1 MKRFALLCFVVWL
14 LWLCCSKAHAQ
25 QRAIEAKRAAACTA
39 WLQQHLFLKES
50 TGYNRDPLI
59 DSWAKAVGVSLGSE
73 WCGLTQWACQK
84 ANKLPTPAGPAGSYN
99 WFKDKTR
106 TYYVQ
111 GVRGKSDSIR
121 AGHPLGIYNAR
132 RGRIAHI
139 TRCISL
145 GRSIR
150 AGRPARG
157 FWCIAGNE
165 GSGANAGV
173 HLTFYP
179 ATSIY
184 AAANWLY

>member
-1 MKRFALLCFVVWL
+1 MRALVQCLL
-14 LWLCCSKAHAQ
+14 LWLCWLLCTQAHAQ
-25 QRAIEAKRAAACTA
+25 APRAVQAQRAAAATL
-39 WLQQHLFLKES
+39 WLQQHLYLKES

-59 DSWAKAVGVSLGSE
+59 DSWARAVGVSLGSE
-73 WCGLTQWACQK
+73 WCGLTQWACQR
-84 ANKLPTPAGPAGSYN
+84 ALKLPTPSGPAGSYN
-99 WFKDKTR
+99 WFKDPAR

-111 GVRGKSDSIR
+111 GQRGSLDSIR

-145 GRSIR
+145 GRSVR
-150 AGRPARG
+150 AGRPARA

-173 HLTFYP
+173 HLTLYP
-179 ATSIY
+179 ATSIH